1 MEDISQS
8 SANNDL
14 WLIDYHIHNCH
25 LSWLEM
31 HDVHF
36 RTVVFCCLSLHI
48 PTFLAWLAAGVL
60 NKVLQL
66 LFQYPEYLYHSYV
79 VYC

>member
-1 MEDISQS
+1 MEVISQT

-14 WLIDYHIHNCH
+14 WLIDYHIHNCL

-36 RTVVFCCLSLHI
+36 RTVVFCCLSLHPNFSPCI
-48 PTFLAWLAAGVL
+48 THWSAVGVL

-66 LFQYPEYLYHSYV
+66 LFQYLFICS

>member
-1 MEDISQS
+1 MEDISQT

-14 WLIDYHIHNCH
+14 WLIDYHIHNC
-25 LSWLEM
+25 LVPWLEM

-48 PTFLAWLAAGVL
+48 PKFLIMYNSLVGCR
-60 NKVLQL
+60 
-66 LFQYPEYLYHSYV
+66 HI
-79 VYC
+79 